1 MNKNSA
7 DVTDK
12 ALEVEE
18 VNEIAEKTEIA
29 VEGKERI
36 GMTQNRNLDALTH
49 WGVKSERIRGAWS
62 YDTVPSLLKVTSET
76 VSEVSEQ
83 FAI

>member
-49 WGVKSERIRGAWS
+49 
-62 YDTVPSLLKVTSET
+62 
-76 VSEVSEQ
+76 
-83 FAI
+83 